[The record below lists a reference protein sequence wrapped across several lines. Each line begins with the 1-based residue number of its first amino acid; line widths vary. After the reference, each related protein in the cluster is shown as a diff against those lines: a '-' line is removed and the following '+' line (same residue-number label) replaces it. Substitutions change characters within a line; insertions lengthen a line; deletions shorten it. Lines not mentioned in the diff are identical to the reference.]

1 VSDTRSNVA
10 FNIRDK
16 MAAFA
21 ALLLGFICGNSFTH
35 YFTHFKYVA
44 YGIAVDICSKY
55 IRTIIDANTIFDPCL
70 W

>member
-1 VSDTRSNVA
+1 
-10 FNIRDK
+10 